1 MFITAGPMIK
11 LFAGDYHQRDALRNH
26 ARKPILPQQRKTSVP
41 SRFIQEI
48 LSFLK
53 LLSVDDVSRSPDQ
66 SRIRKCPENRDS
78 QRVPL
83 LPSPLLYGPFLI
95 SPRRNQNATP
105 RISTPKQPCPDIK
118 SQRQKPLS
126 SGSGVA
132 SGTPTRRGPPWA
144 PNQAIPAGLPASRFR
159 IFLLIEYPYTTLSS
173 RAGRRLST
181 HAHLSEFS
189 FSSRILQSTGTPPHL
204 SVGRSPASL
213 THIRVV

>member
-1 MFITAGPMIK
+1 MRQAYDYWQDQPGN
-11 LFAGDYHQRDALRNH
+11 YHQRDALRNH
-26 ARKPILPQQRKTSVP
+26 ARKPILPQERKTSVP

-118 SQRQKPLS
+118 SEITQNRSALAPELPQAPLRGEVPPRFSPLS
-126 SGSGVA
+126 NPLFPSLSLERNKRKIVK
-132 SGTPTRRGPPWA
+132 
-144 PNQAIPAGLPASRFR
+144 N
-159 IFLLIEYPYTTLSS
+159 IENSQQVYP
-173 RAGRRLST
+173 
-181 HAHLSEFS
+181 
-189 FSSRILQSTGTPPHL
+189 Q
-204 SVGRSPASL
+204 VGFEYFYS
-213 THIRVV
+213 